1 MRTFFLAYWIEYCE
15 KHRYSWTKLFKAFPL
30 GFSAHWLP
38 DSEIPIVKSK
48 EWDEGKKESLCHPGF
63 TLTVLPANITSSRV
77 RLVWS
82 GRIFAFLAKADW
94 ISNWT
99 ELVEFHYSYPAG
111 TGITSTPF
119 VTLSIE
125 SFPSL
130 NASWL
135 TDFHSLFTA
144 YWAYFMLFLPSSSDP
159 ELELPSKD

>member
-1 MRTFFLAYWIEYCE
+1 MRW
-15 KHRYSWTKLFKAFPL
+15 W
-30 GFSAHWLP
+30 
-38 DSEIPIVKSK
+38 
-48 EWDEGKKESLCHPGF
+48 KKGESMRL

-82 GRIFAFLAKADW
+82 SRIFAFLAKADW

-130 NASWL
+130 NASLL

-159 ELELPSKD
+159 AKERYEVTRLKGEDGCNWAEIFIRFRRLNPKSNTSSLSI